1 MQHDPVVIVG
11 HVRHPTI
18 VFDTVMKLE
27 YTETKKSTRP
37 LCNALYASIAKPG
50 IFTPHHYMTFFK
62 VIHRALPTNTR
73 FQGSKLCR
81 LGCGCTETFVH
92 WFHCK
97 HIFPIWRAMA
107 NILTAL
113 GCGQY
118 NCNRELVFLTL
129 KRLRNGARRLINR
142 HMSRAGKR

>member
-1 MQHDPVVIVG
+1 MGETAETSETAEPCETVDLAPAAVL
-11 HVRHPTI
+11 VRHGRICTAIPMEEI
-18 VFDTVMKLE
+18 
-27 YTETKKSTRP
+27 
-37 LCNALYASIAKPG
+37 YASIAKPG

-73 FQGSKLCR
+73 FNGSKLCR

-129 KRLRNGARRLINR
+129 KRLRNGERRLIT
-142 HMSRAGKR
+142 G